1 VSAQTGQQED
11 GDVGADSP
19 WLAVVGMACR
29 LPGAASP
36 EDFWENLAAGVE
48 SISPLRSPDS
58 NGYQAA
64 CGVIENADRFDAA
77 FFGYSPREA
86 LLLEPQHRVFLE
98 CAWAALEDAG
108 YDPSRYAGA
117 IGVYAG
123 SSETRYARALM
134 AQRHRLGGVSEFQIR
149 IATGLDFLTTRVA
162 YKLGLTGPAVTVQT
176 ACSTSLVAIHLAAQA
191 LMTGDCDMAMAGG
204 VTVHVPAD
212 PGEYT
217 EGGILSLD
225 GHCRAF
231 DAAANGTVGGDG
243 AGVVV
248 LRRLAD
254 ALADGDN
261 IRAVLRGSAVN
272 NDGFDKIGYT
282 APSIEG
288 QARVIRAAQLIAEA
302 APETIGYIEAHGTGT
317 PLGDPIE
324 LAALTQAFRHGT
336 SRRGFCRIG
345 SVKTNIGHTDA
356 AAGVAGFI
364 KAVLALQHRE
374 VPPSLHFTAPNPQID
389 LAASPFVV
397 PVSRTSWE
405 STGTPRRAGVSSLGI
420 GGTNAHAVLEEA
432 PVLPPTNPGR
442 PYQLLVQSART
453 RGALDAASGRLI
465 THLNRNPSMAL
476 ADAAWT
482 LQTGRKE
489 QRHRRFVVAER
500 AQEAATRL
508 AETLSTGLA
517 GEVAEEQR
525 PRVVFLF
532 PGQGGQ
538 HVGMAGE
545 LYRHEPAFA
554 AAIDECAGLA
564 RDPLGLDL
572 RSVLYSA
579 GDPEHAAQRLNS
591 MTVGQVSI
599 FAVEYALARLWAAWG
614 VRPDAVLG
622 HSLGTYAAAC
632 TAGVFSL
639 PDAVRLVVARGQL
652 LDTLSEGAMLAVALP
667 EQEVRGLLGDELSLA
682 AINTT
687 AQCVISG
694 PAVRI
699 DELAAVLSARGADAR
714 RLRIPAGAHS
724 SLVEPILAEFERR
737 VSGLSLRAPSI
748 PWVSET
754 TGTWVTPDEVTRPS
768 YWTAH
773 LRQSVRFADALTTV
787 LSTPGQVLVEVG
799 PGRTLITL
807 ARQHPGFGN
816 TLTAP
821 TLSHAA
827 ESVSDLSVALT
838 AAGRL
843 WMAGVP
849 LDWTGLHEGER
860 RRRVS
865 LPTYPFQGQRYRVE
879 APENVQA
886 ATAGAEPIP
895 LPEQPR
901 EEERPR
907 EVRQLTERE
916 RVVCKAFA
924 EVLGVTGV
932 GVSDNFFDLGGD
944 SLIATQLTAW
954 VRRTFQVTVSVREV
968 LTRPTPGAL
977 AALLDHRLSSSSL
990 PPKES

>member
-1 VSAQTGQQED
+1 MNARTEQEQEVDVS
-11 GDVGADSP
+11 ADSP

-29 LPGAASP
+29 FPGAASP
-36 EDFWENLAAGVE
+36 EEFWEKLAAGVE
-48 SISPLRSPDS
+48 SISALGSPDS

-86 LLLEPQHRVFLE
+86 LLLDPQHRVFLE
-98 CAWAALEDAG
+98 CAWAGLEDAG
-108 YDPSRYAGA
+108 YDPSRYPGA

-134 AQRHRLGGVSEFQIR
+134 AQRHRLGGTSEFQIR
-149 IATGLDFLTTRVA
+149 LATGMDFLTTRVA
-162 YKLGLTGPAVTVQT
+162 YKLGLTGPAITVQT
-176 ACSTSLVAIHLAAQA
+176 GCSTSLVAIHLAAQA
-191 LMTGDCDMAMAGG
+191 LLTGDCDMALAGG

-254 ALADGDN
+254 ALADGDT

-302 APETIGYIEAHGTGT
+302 APETISYIEAHGTGT

-336 SRRGFCRIG
+336 DRRGFCRIG

-364 KAVLALQHRE
+364 KTVLALQHRE

-397 PVSRTSWE
+397 PVRRTPWE
-405 STGTPRRAGVSSLGI
+405 ATGTPRRAGVSSLGI

-432 PVLPPTNPGR
+432 PAMPPTGPGR
-442 PYQLLVQSART
+442 PCQLLVLSAKT
-453 RGALDAASGRLI
+453 RSALDAASGRLLEQ
-465 THLNRNPSMAL
+465 LNRNPSMAL

-500 AQEAATRL
+500 APDAAARL
-508 AETLSTGLA
+508 AEAISTGLA
-517 GEVAEEQR
+517 GDAAEERR
-525 PRVVFLF
+525 PQVVFLF

-538 HVGMAGE
+538 HIGMAEE

-554 AAIDECAGLA
+554 AAVDECAELA
-564 RDPLGLDL
+564 RAPLGLDL
-572 RSVLYSA
+572 RSVLYPA
-579 GDPEHAAQRLNS
+579 GDPGRAAQRLNS

-599 FAVEYALARLWAAWG
+599 FVVEYALARLWTAWG

-622 HSLGTYAAAC
+622 HSLGAYAAAC

-652 LDTLSEGAMLAVALP
+652 LDTLSEGAMLAVPLP
-667 EQEVRGLLGDELSLA
+667 EQEVRGLLGDELSVA
-682 AINTT
+682 AINAA

-694 PAVRI
+694 PAARI
-699 DELAAVLSARGADAR
+699 DALAAALSARGVDAR
-714 RLRIPAGAHS
+714 RLHIPAGAHS
-724 SLVEPILAEFERR
+724 TLVEPILAEFERR
-737 VSGLSLRAPSI
+737 VSELRLQAPSI

-754 TGTWVTPDEVTRPS
+754 TGTWVTGEEVTRPS

-773 LRQSVRFADALTTV
+773 LRQPVRFADALTTV
-787 LSTPGQVLVEVG
+787 LRRPGQGLVEVG

-807 ARQHPGFGN
+807 ARQHPGIGS
-816 TLTAP
+816 TLTVP

-843 WMAGVP
+843 WAAGVP
-849 LDWTGLHEGER
+849 LHWAGLHEGER

-879 APENVQA
+879 APESAQA
-886 ATAGAEPIP
+886 APAEAEPIRP
-895 LPEQPR
+895 PEPPR
-901 EEERPR
+901 DDERPHGL
-907 EVRQLTERE
+907 RQLTERE
-916 RVVCKAFA
+916 HAVCKAFA
-924 EVLGVTGV
+924 EILGVTGV
-932 GVSDNFFDLGGD
+932 GPSDNFFDLGGD

-954 VRRTFQVTVSVREV
+954 VRRAFQVTVSVREV

-977 AALLDHRLSSSSL
+977 AALLDSRLSTPSL
-990 PPKES
+990 PQKES

>member
-1 VSAQTGQQED
+1 MNTRTEQSQDVEVS
-11 GDVGADSP
+11 ADSP
-19 WLAVVGMACR
+19 WLAVVGLACR
-29 LPGAASP
+29 FPGAATP
-36 EDFWENLAAGVE
+36 EQFWENLAGGVE
-48 SISPLRSPDS
+48 SISLLGSPDA

-64 CGVIENADRFDAA
+64 CGVVENADQFDAA

-86 LLLEPQHRVFLE
+86 LLLDPQHRVFLE

-108 YDPSRYAGA
+108 YDPSRFPGA

-149 IATGLDFLTTRVA
+149 IATGMDFLTTRVA

-191 LMTGDCDMAMAGG
+191 LLTGDCDMALAGG
-204 VTVHVPAD
+204 VTVHVPTD

-225 GHCRAF
+225 GHCRTF

-254 ALADGDN
+254 ALADGDT
-261 IRAVLRGSAVN
+261 IRAILRGSAVN

-288 QARVIRAAQLIAEA
+288 QARVIRAAQLIAETE
-302 APETIGYIEAHGTGT
+302 PETISYIEAHGTGT

-324 LAALTQAFRHGT
+324 IAALTQAFRHGT
-336 SRRGFCRIG
+336 ERRGFCRIG

-364 KAVLALQHRE
+364 KTVLALQHRE
-374 VPPSLHFTAPNPQID
+374 FPPSLHFTTPNPQID

-397 PVSRTSWE
+397 PVRRTPWAA
-405 STGTPRRAGVSSLGI
+405 TGTPRRAGVSALGI

-432 PVLPPTNPGR
+432 PAMPPSRPGR
-442 PYQLLVQSART
+442 PYQLLVLSART
-453 RGALDAASGRLI
+453 RGALEAASGRLLE
-465 THLNRNPSMAL
+465 HLNRHPGMAL

-489 QRHRRFVVAER
+489 HRYRRFVVAEQ
-500 AQEAATRL
+500 ASDAAAKLSEASSTGMIGEAAEGR
-508 AETLSTGLA
+508 
-517 GEVAEEQR
+517 R
-525 PRVVFLF
+525 PPVVFLF

-538 HVGMAGE
+538 HIGMAGE

-554 AAIDECAGLA
+554 AAVDECAELA
-564 RDPLGLDL
+564 SGPLGLDL
-572 RSVLYSA
+572 RSVLYPA

-599 FAVEYALARLWAAWG
+599 FVVEYALARLWSAWG

-622 HSLGTYAAAC
+622 HSLGAYAAAC

-652 LDTLSEGAMLAVALP
+652 LDTLSEGAMLAVPLP
-667 EQEVRGLLGDELSLA
+667 EPEVLPLLGDELSLA
-682 AINTT
+682 AINGA

-694 PAVRI
+694 PAARI
-699 DELAAVLSARGADAR
+699 DALAAALSARGIDAR

-724 SLVEPILAEFERR
+724 TLVEPILAEFERR
-737 VSGLSLRAPSI
+737 VSELNLQAPSV
-748 PWVSET
+748 PWISET
-754 TGTWVTPDEVTRPS
+754 TGTWVTGGDVIRPG

-773 LRQSVRFADALTTV
+773 LRQPVRFADALSTA
-787 LSTPGQVLVEVG
+787 LRTPGQVLVEVG

-816 TLTAP
+816 TLAMP

-827 ESVSDLSVALT
+827 ESASDLSVALT

-843 WMAGVP
+843 WAAGVP
-849 LDWTGLHEGER
+849 LHWAGLHEGEQ
-860 RRRVS
+860 RRRVP

-879 APENVQA
+879 APESVQA
-886 ATAGAEPIP
+886 APAEAEPLRP
-895 LPEQPR
+895 PEPPQ
-901 EEERPR
+901 EDERPR
-907 EVRQLTERE
+907 HLPPRTERE
-916 RVVCKAFA
+916 HAVCKAFA

-932 GVSDNFFDLGGD
+932 DLSDNFFDLGGD

-954 VRRTFQVTVSVREV
+954 IRRTYQVTVSVREV
-968 LTRPTPGAL
+968 LSRPTPGAL
-977 AALLDHRLSSSSL
+977 ASLLDTRLSTVSL
-990 PPKES
+990 PQKES

>member
-1 VSAQTGQQED
+1 MSTQAVQHQD
-11 GDVGADSP
+11 GDSSSDSP

-29 LPGAASP
+29 FPGAANP
-36 EDFWENLAAGVE
+36 EEFWGNLAAGVE
-48 SISPLRSPDS
+48 SVSLLGSPDS
-58 NGYQAA
+58 RGYQAA
-64 CGVIENADRFDAA
+64 CGMVENADRFDAA

-86 LLLEPQHRVFLE
+86 LLLDPQHRVFLE

-108 YDPSRYAGA
+108 YDPSRYPGA

-149 IATGLDFLTTRVA
+149 LATGLDFLTTRVA
-162 YKLGLTGPAVTVQT
+162 YKLGLTGPAITVQT

-191 LMTGDCDMAMAGG
+191 LLTGDCDMALAGG

-217 EGGILSLD
+217 DGGILSLD

-248 LRRLAD
+248 LRRLTD
-254 ALADGDN
+254 ALADGDT

-302 APETIGYIEAHGTGT
+302 EPETIGYIETHGTGT

-336 SRRGFCRIG
+336 QRRGFCRIG

-364 KAVLALQHRE
+364 KTVLALQHRE
-374 VPPSLHFTAPNPQID
+374 VPPSLHFTSPNPQLD
-389 LAASPFVV
+389 LASSPFVV
-397 PVSRTSWE
+397 PVSRTPWE
-405 STGTPRRAGVSSLGI
+405 VTGAPRRAGVSSLGI

-432 PVLPPTNPGR
+432 PALPPTDPGR

-453 RGALDAASGRLI
+453 RSALDAASGRLS
-465 THLNRNPSMAL
+465 TYLNQNSSLAL

-489 QRHRRFVVAER
+489 QRHRRFVVAEQ
-500 AQEAATRL
+500 APEAAARL
-508 AETLSTGLA
+508 AEAISTGLA
-517 GEVAEEQR
+517 GEVAGEQR
-525 PRVVFLF
+525 PKVVFLF

-538 HVGMAGE
+538 HVGMAGA

-554 AAIDECAGLA
+554 AAIDECSELA
-564 RDPLGLDL
+564 RAPLGLDL
-572 RSVLYSA
+572 RSVLYPD

-591 MTVGQVSI
+591 MTIGQVSI

-639 PDAVRLVVARGQL
+639 QDAVRLVVARGQL

-667 EQEVRGLLGDELSLA
+667 EQEVRGLLGVELSLA
-682 AINTT
+682 AINAA

-694 PAVRI
+694 PAARI
-699 DELAAVLSARGADAR
+699 DELAATLSARGADAR

-724 SLVEPILAEFERR
+724 TLVEPILAEFERR
-737 VSGLSLRAPSI
+737 VSGLNLRAPSI

-754 TGTWVTPDEVTRPS
+754 TGSWVTPDEVTHPG

-773 LRQSVRFADALTTV
+773 LRHSVRFADALTTV
-787 LSTPGQVLVEVG
+787 LSAPGQVLVEVG

-807 ARQHPGFGN
+807 ARQHPGFGSS
-816 TLTAP
+816 LTVP
-821 TLSHAA
+821 TLPHAA

-843 WMAGVP
+843 WTAGVP
-849 LDWTGLHEGER
+849 LDWAGLHEGER
-860 RRRVS
+860 RRRIS

-879 APENVQA
+879 APESMQA
-886 ATAGAEPIP
+886 AAPATELLP
-895 LPEQPR
+895 LPEPPPS
-901 EEERPR
+901 EERPR
-907 EVRQLTERE
+907 EARPMTERE
-916 RVVCKAFA
+916 RVVCEAFA

-932 GVSDNFFDLGGD
+932 GPSDNFFDLGGD
-944 SLIATQLTAW
+944 SLIATQLAAW
-954 VRRTFQVTVSVREV
+954 LRRTFQVTVSVREV
-968 LTRPTPGAL
+968 LTRPTPDAL
-977 AALLDHRLSSSSL
+977 ATLLDHRLSTSSL
-990 PPKES
+990 SQKES

>member
-1 VSAQTGQQED
+1 MDASS
-11 GDVGADSP
+11 DSP
-19 WLAVVGMACR
+19 WLAVVGMSCR
-29 LPGAASP
+29 FPVAASP
-36 EDFWENLAAGVE
+36 EAFWENLAAGVE
-48 SISPLRSPDS
+48 SISPLGSPQA

-64 CGVIENADRFDAA
+64 CGVVEDADRFDAA
-77 FFGYSPREA
+77 LFGYSPREA
-86 LLLEPQHRVFLE
+86 LLLDPQHRVFLE

-108 YDPSRYAGA
+108 YDPSRFPGA

-149 IATGLDFLTTRVA
+149 IATGMDFLTTRVA
-162 YKLGLTGPAVTVQT
+162 YKLGLTGPAITVQT
-176 ACSTSLVAIHLAAQA
+176 GCSTSLVAIHLAAQA
-191 LMTGDCDMAMAGG
+191 LLTGDCDMALAGG

-243 AGVVV
+243 AGIVV

-302 APETIGYIEAHGTGT
+302 GPETISYIEAHGTGT

-324 LAALTQAFRHGT
+324 IAALTQAFRHGT
-336 SRRGFCRIG
+336 DRRGFCRIG

-364 KAVLALQHRE
+364 KTVLALQHRE
-374 VPPSLHFTAPNPQID
+374 VPPSLHFTTPNPQID
-389 LAASPFVV
+389 LATSPFVV
-397 PVSRTSWE
+397 PVSRTPWE
-405 STGTPRRAGVSSLGI
+405 SPGAPRRAGVSSLGI

-432 PVLPPTNPGR
+432 PALPPAGPAR
-442 PYQLLVQSART
+442 PCQLLVLSART
-453 RGALDAASGRLI
+453 RSALDAASNRLI
-465 THLNRNPSMAL
+465 EHLHRNPSMEL

-489 QRHRRFVVAER
+489 HRHRRFVVAER
-500 AQEAATRL
+500 PAEAAARL
-508 AETLSTGLA
+508 TEAISSGLA
-517 GEVAEEQR
+517 GDASDERR

-538 HVGMAGE
+538 HVGMAEE

-554 AAIDECAGLA
+554 TAMNECAELA
-564 RDPLGLDL
+564 QASLGLDL
-572 RSVLYSA
+572 RSVLYPA
-579 GDPEHAAQRLNS
+579 GDPEPAAQRLNS
-591 MTVGQVSI
+591 MTIGQVSI
-599 FAVEYALARLWAAWG
+599 FVVEYALARLWAAWG

-652 LDTLSEGAMLAVALP
+652 LDTLSEGAMLAVPLP
-667 EQEVRGLLGDELSLA
+667 EQELRGLLGGELSVA
-682 AINTT
+682 AINAA

-694 PAVRI
+694 PAARVE
-699 DELAAVLSARGADAR
+699 DLAATLSARGVDAR

-724 SLVEPILAEFERR
+724 TLIEPILAEFERR
-737 VSGLSLRAPSI
+737 VSQLNLQAPTI

-754 TGTWVTPDEVTRPS
+754 TGTWVTPEEVTRPS

-773 LRQSVRFADALTTV
+773 LRQTVRFADALTTV
-787 LSTPGQVLVEVG
+787 LSTPGQVLIELG
-799 PGRTLITL
+799 PGRTLSTL
-807 ARQHPGFGN
+807 ARQHPGFGSS
-816 TLTAP
+816 LTAP
-821 TLSHAA
+821 TLPHAT
-827 ESVSDLSVALT
+827 ESGSELSVALT

-849 LDWTGLHEGER
+849 LDWAGLHEGER

-879 APENVQA
+879 MPKSEQA
-886 ATAGAEPIP
+886 VAVDAEPIR

-907 EVRQLTERE
+907 ELRQLTARE
-916 RVVCKAFA
+916 HVVCRAFA

-932 GVSDNFFDLGGD
+932 GPSDNFFDLGGD
-944 SLIATQLTAW
+944 SLIATQLAAW

-968 LTRPTPGAL
+968 LSRPTPGAL
-977 AALLDHRLSSSSL
+977 ATLLDNRLPTSSA
-990 PPKES
+990 PQKES